1 MKTIK
6 PVSFLNLLLLFSS
19 CNSQTKPIGE
29 ATLDLSN
36 FDFNVK
42 ITTLYPDKNKS
53 KEYTNYYNIS
63 TKYNTILVEK
73 DTTFL
78 ENYSEQKKASGFTYL
93 QKNSSNV
100 DTLAV
105 FEKQVFNKINI
116 ATTLKNE
123 IMVISAVAD
132 EMSENDN
139 ETFIKLLTDKYGKC
153 LKTEGEFI
161 GKFFIYEWQTNK
173 NFIRFSTI
181 RNNESNTL
189 KIVIDKEKQT
199 LNTGIK
205 EPHYEGYFY
214 IIKKEYLKNIKTLKT
229 GDFVYVN

>member
-1 MKTIK
+1 
-6 PVSFLNLLLLFSS
+6 
-19 CNSQTKPIGE
+19 
-29 ATLDLSN
+29 
-36 FDFNVK
+36 
-42 ITTLYPDKNKS
+42 
-53 KEYTNYYNIS
+53 
-63 TKYNTILVEK
+63 
-73 DTTFL
+73 
-78 ENYSEQKKASGFTYL
+78 
-93 QKNSSNV
+93 
-100 DTLAV
+100 
-105 FEKQVFNKINI
+105 
-116 ATTLKNE
+116 
-123 IMVISAVAD
+123 MVVSAVAD

-139 ETFIKLLTDKYGKC
+139 ETFIKLLTYKYGKC

-181 RNNESNTL
+181 HNNESNTL

-214 IIKKEYLKNIKTLKT
+214 IIRKEYQKNIKTLKT